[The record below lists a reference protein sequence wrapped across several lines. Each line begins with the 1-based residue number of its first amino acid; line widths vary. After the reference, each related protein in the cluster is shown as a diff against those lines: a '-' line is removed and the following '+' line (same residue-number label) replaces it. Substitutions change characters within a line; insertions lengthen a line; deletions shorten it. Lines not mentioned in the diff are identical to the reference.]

1 MPNAEDGGTGLG
13 IWRRCLALGIGVVGE
28 SFVEYLLCS
37 PHLTWV
43 DTTCPMA
50 VSCSQF
56 LMPLGVVW
64 LPSTLGSCC
73 RKYVQKTSSLGITW
87 SLVDTQDL

>member
-1 MPNAEDGGTGLG
+1 M
-13 IWRRCLALGIGVVGE
+13 GE
-28 SFVEYLLCS
+28 SCFCAPLTLLGW
-37 PHLTWV
+37 TQRAQV
-43 DTTCPMA
+43 A

-73 RKYVQKTSSLGITW
+73 GKYVQKTSSLGITW
-87 SLVDTQDL
+87 NLVDVQDL